1 MNAAEALP
9 EVQMAPLVFQFV
21 GEENILITP
30 LSNSHHVPSFCYND
44 GELCLP

>member
-21 GEENILITP
+21 GEEIFLKNNFG
-30 LSNSHHVPSFCYND
+30 LSIEQFPCPIWLQS
-44 GELCLP
+44 G

>member
-21 GEENILITP
+21 GEEIF
-30 LSNSHHVPSFCYND
+30 SKKSFRSIY
-44 GELCLP
+44 